1 MSASLRWG
9 FSRSH
14 TDHRAG
20 AVFACHTCKV
30 YRHVETR
37 ARRSRVESQAWRI
50 ERMISGGAE
59 PAKNRVSCIGSCIVG
74 CIVGGMSKRA
84 RGRGG
89 EQDAVAGC
97 AVTRGKERAGKPLEQ
112 RKGDPQA
119 TAGWRMALKEK
130 GWLCGMGQALPWSLA
145 AQIWQARLESRKGR
159 AMRHKQK
166 QYWYLPTHLQH
177 HHNRRHPYDTP
188 RTTVYPLWGVTQQ
201 KAVARPTLA
210 T

>member
-1 MSASLRWG
+1 
-9 FSRSH
+9 
-14 TDHRAG
+14 
-20 AVFACHTCKV
+20 
-30 YRHVETR
+30 
-37 ARRSRVESQAWRI
+37 
-50 ERMISGGAE
+50 
-59 PAKNRVSCIGSCIVG
+59 
-74 CIVGGMSKRA
+74 MSKRA

-210 T
+210 TCAEQDVVFLALAGTENHQEHLVQLGACLNKERCCNFMCFLGRVRVGSASG

>member
-14 TDHRAG
+14 TDHKAG
-20 AVFACHTCKV
+20 AVFACHTCKM

-59 PAKNRVSCIGSCIVG
+59 PAKNRFSCIGSCIVG
-74 CIVGGMSKRA
+74 GCR

-89 EQDAVAGC
+89 EQDAVAGR
-97 AVTRGKERAGKPLEQ
+97 AVTRGKERAGEPLEQ
-112 RKGDPQA
+112 RKGNPQA

-130 GWLCGMGQALPWSLA
+130 GWPCGMGQALPWSLA

-159 AMRHKQK
+159 AMWHEQSKIGT
-166 QYWYLPTHLQH
+166 YLHTYNIITTAGTRTIRPE
-177 HHNRRHPYDTP
+177 P
-188 RTTVYPLWGVTQQ
+188 RFNYPLWGVTQQ
-201 KAVARPTLA
+201 KAIARPSLA
-210 T
+210 TCAE